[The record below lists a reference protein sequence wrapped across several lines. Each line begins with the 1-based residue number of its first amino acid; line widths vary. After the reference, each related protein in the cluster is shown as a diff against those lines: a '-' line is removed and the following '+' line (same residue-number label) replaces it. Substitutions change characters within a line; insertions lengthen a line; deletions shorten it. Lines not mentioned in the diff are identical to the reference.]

1 LFWLPHIYLGGIFYW
16 TFAICFIIK
25 LAIKNPEGKVGM
37 GNAGQESWT
46 PLSAKVSL
54 SSNISVEPVSSCSQ
68 LYEAGISMAN
78 GLVSPLVRNKWA
90 KRCASGNIHIVL
102 IRGAR
107 KEIMGLG
114 VLGATRT
121 ETDNLWRLTPKH
133 IIGTPGLPPPF
144 FAILKRV
151 VDIYVDCLNS
161 GAVPANLREKKNGI
175 APPPERHH
183 AADVTET
190 MSLAASGLKP

>member
-1 LFWLPHIYLGGIFYW
+1 LDIYYLLYYKIGNEG
-16 TFAICFIIK
+16 FIS
-25 LAIKNPEGKVGM
+25 ESEVGM
-37 GNAGQESWT
+37 DNAGQESWT
-46 PLSAKVSL
+46 PLSVKVSL

-90 KRCASGNIHIVL
+90 KKCASGNIHIVL

-121 ETDNLWRLTPKH
+121 EIDNSWRLTPKH
-133 IIGTPGLPPPF
+133 ISGAPDLPPPF

-161 GAVPANLREKKNGI
+161 GAVPSNLREKKNGI
-175 APPPERHH
+175 APLPERRR
-183 AADVTET
+183 AADIRET
-190 MSLAASGLKP
+190 MSLAANGVKP